1 MLIFANELSLK
12 LKNGINK
19 LKVKLIFVSEY
30 DNFNEI
36 INFHSGAA
44 VY

>member
-12 LKNGINK
+12 LKNGIN
-19 LKVKLIFVSEY
+19 
-30 DNFNEI
+30 EI

-44 VY
+44 VYWFNRLGKHTI